1 LNSDSAQVVSM
12 STILKSNDC
21 GRLLREPVA
30 FDLADYLAEA
40 RGIVAAAHEQAR
52 RILEQARREG
62 ARLREETRR
71 SGEREGR
78 ERGLAEGRSSGHNE
92 ALAAATERF
101 TREQADLVAAVTAA
115 LESLESQKQDLL
127 IAARHDVLEFAV
139 AVARRIT
146 GCIARLDHQAAVH
159 SVEQALWLVGTKT
172 DVTIRVNPQD
182 AEALRK
188 FAGEWSHRLAAPSAD
203 QREGGQTSA
212 AASHVRLVEDESVS
226 PGGAVVATE
235 RTEIDTRIETQL
247 DQIAALVLGEKP
259 SANGE

>member
-1 LNSDSAQVVSM
+1 M

-52 RILEQARREG
+52 RILEHARREG
-62 ARLREETRR
+62 AQLREEARR
-71 SGEREGR
+71 GGEREGR

-92 ALAAATERF
+92 AFAAASERF
-101 TREQADLVAAVTAA
+101 TQEQADLVAAFTVA
-115 LESLESQKQDLL
+115 LESLESQKRDLL
-127 IAARHDVLEFAV
+127 IAARHDALEFAV

-146 GCIARLDHQAAVH
+146 GCVARLDHQAAVH
-159 SVEQALWLVGTKT
+159 SVEQALRLVGTRT
-172 DVTIRVNPQD
+172 DVTIRVNPQN

-188 FAGEWSHRLAAPSAD
+188 FADELSCRLAASTAD
-203 QREGGQTSA
+203 QREEGQTPA
-212 AASHVRLVEDESVS
+212 GAGHVRLVEDETVS

-235 RTEIDTRIETQL
+235 RTEIDSRIETQL
-247 DQIAALVLGEKP
+247 DQIAALVLGERRM
-259 SANGE
+259 ANGE